1 MRFNGLTWRSLSIKY
16 LNYSKTC
23 FLSAV
28 FWVSNIFWV
37 DFHKW
42 ELKSFRK
49 FEIFRKK
56 CIIHIVELDE
66 LFLKIWGRTLKTACG
81 RCGAHENNA
90 NCFWDQPV
98 TWCISDQF
106 SDRAQAVLRSRI
118 QIIGNSSYKL
128 YKMYYLI
135 IYYTLF
141 SKNFKFTKV
150 LSSSQRKK
158 ILLNIIKK
166 PWLFIAGSRNG
177 QG

>member
-1 MRFNGLTWRSLSIKY
+1 MQEQNIKNIEKWVY
-16 LNYSKTC
+16 AVWSPFSYFKSSVRTHTYPC
-23 FLSAV
+23 PFLEPAMNSQG
-28 FWVSNIFWV
+28 FLIIFSNIF
-37 DFHKW
+37 FLW
-42 ELKSFRK
+42 ELERTFVNLKFFEKSV
-49 FEIFRKK
+49 
-56 CIIHIVELDE
+56 IHIVELDE
-66 LFLKIWGRTLKTACG
+66 LFPKIWGLTLKTASG

-90 NCFWDQPV
+90 NSFWDQPV

-150 LSSSQRKK
+150 ISSSQRK
-158 ILLNIIKK
+158 NYY
-166 PWLFIAGSRNG
+166 
-177 QG
+177 